1 MGDIF
6 EEVKNRL
13 AIRDV
18 VEYYS
23 GEHFNRDNKCHCPFP
38 DHAGDKNPSFSI
50 LKGKNTFKCFGCD
63 KGGSVIDF
71 VMMYKQVDKVQA
83 ANMLNSDFNLGINTD
98 RPTQKKFDIKAYLQ
112 RCEKCVDKTKY
123 FENRGLSLTTIKN
136 HRLGYDEIKQAV
148 TIPYNGKM
156 NYYQLR
162 YINKKEFYKPPT
174 TLAGTE
180 PLYNEVALS
189 CANGNPIFIVESPIC
204 AMSIEQYGNRAVAI
218 CGGGGVNKLEKALK
232 GKKTNELGFIL
243 SFDNDDTGQRYTS
256 DISAFLKSKK
266 IKFVVYNVAGKEKD
280 PNDLLMKSPEALIK
294 NIINAKQEYFRSCT
308 NYGDLKSAGEIMSMD
323 IKPINWF
330 VEDLFT
336 TGLSIIC
343 GASKIGKSWFVQNL
357 CLSIS
362 NGDKFLDKPT
372 NKQTCW
378 YMALEDDESLSK
390 TRLDKML
397 KGKPAPNNFYISYSI
412 YSMEKLDKDKPTLME
427 YIAENVKRNPEI
439 KLVVIDTF
447 QKVRSSALRGESMYA
462 HDYRDIST
470 LKQLADEL
478 DIAIVLI
485 HHTNKMKDRD
495 TDGDPFSKISGTN
508 GIMASADCI
517 FLLSKKRDEQT
528 VDFTFTGRKIRYDT
542 WKLCQN
548 ENDMTWCKIG
558 TAEEEARK
566 RKLKDYQN
574 NPYVITIKHLLA
586 SNNGD
591 WSGSSTKIIEK
602 LGKLYPNGLPIN
614 PSPINVGKELGNITA
629 DLKEFDNIIHL
640 YETPH
645 GGRTGR
651 LHRFYYISQKRDQM
665 SIS

>member
-1 MGDIF
+1 MVDNF
-6 EEVKNRL
+6 ELVKSRL
-13 AIRDV
+13 SIRDV
-18 VEYYS
+18 VEYYT
-23 GEHFNRDNKCHCPFP
+23 GEHFNRDCKCHCPFP

-50 LKGKNTFKCFGCD
+50 LKDKNTFKCFGCD

-83 ANMLNSDFNLGINTD
+83 VNMLNSDFNLGINTN
-98 RPTQKKFDIKAYLQ
+98 RPTQKKFDIREYLQ
-112 RCEKCVDKTKY
+112 RYEKCVDKTKY
-123 FENRGLSLTTIKN
+123 FENRGLSPTTIKN

-162 YINKKEFYKPPT
+162 YVNKKEFYKPPT

-180 PLYNEVALS
+180 PLYNEIVLN
-189 CANGNPIFIVESPIC
+189 CANGNPVFIVESPIC

-218 CGGGGVNKLEKALK
+218 CGGGGVNKLEKAFK

-256 DISAFLKSKK
+256 EISAFLKSKK

-294 NIINAKQEYFRSCT
+294 NIINAKQEYFRNCT
-308 NYGDLKSAGEIMSMD
+308 NYGDLKSASEIMSMD

-390 TRLDKML
+390 TRLDKMI
-397 KGKPAPNNFYISYSI
+397 KGKPAPKNFYISYTI
-412 YSMEKLDKDKPTLME
+412 YPMEKLDKDKPTLME
-427 YIAENVKRNPEI
+427 YIAENVKRNSEI

-462 HDYRDIST
+462 HDYRDISA

-548 ENDMTWCKIG
+548 ENDMTWRKIG

-586 SNNGD
+586 SNDGD
-591 WSGSSTKIIEK
+591 WTGSSTKFIEE

-614 PSPINVGKELGNITA
+614 PNPKNVGKELNAITN
-629 DLKEFDNIIHL
+629 DLKNIDNIIHL
-640 YETPH
+640 NVNPN
-645 GGRTGR
+645 GGINGR
-651 LHRFYYISQKRDQM
+651 PHRFYYISQKREQS
-665 SIS
+665 SIY

>member
-18 VEYYS
+18 VEYYT
-23 GEHFNRDNKCHCPFP
+23 GEHFNRGCKCHCPFP

-50 LKGKNTFKCFGCD
+50 LKDKNTFKCFGCD

-83 ANMLNSDFNLGINTD
+83 VNMLNSDFNLGINTN

-123 FENRGLSLTTIKN
+123 FENRGLSPTTIKN

-162 YINKKEFYKPPT
+162 YVNKKEFYKPPT

-180 PLYNEVALS
+180 PLYNEIVLN
-189 CANGNPIFIVESPIC
+189 CANGNPVFIVESPIC

-218 CGGGGVNKLEKALK
+218 CGGGGVNKLEKAFK
-232 GKKTNELGFIL
+232 GKKRNELGFIL

-256 DISAFLKSKK
+256 EISAFLKSKK

-308 NYGDLKSAGEIMSMD
+308 NYGDLKSASEIMSMD

-397 KGKPAPNNFYISYSI
+397 KGKPAPKNFYISYTI
-412 YSMEKLDKDKPTLME
+412 YPMEKLDKDKPTLME

-478 DIAIVLI
+478 NIAIVLI

-548 ENDMTWCKIG
+548 ENDMTWRKIG

-591 WSGSSTKIIEK
+591 WSGSSTKFIEE
-602 LGKLYPNGLPIN
+602 LGKLYPNGFPIN
-614 PSPINVGKELGNITA
+614 PSPINVGKELGNITV
-629 DLKEFDNIIHL
+629 DLKEIDNIIHL